1 MNPMLSLLTEN
12 KLNGSNFNKWNENIN
27 IALIGESA
35 LFVLTEPS
43 PEVPG
48 DNASKAVKEKYE
60 RWQKAND
67 KALYFMLSSMVD
79 TLKTRFSKTEKA
91 AEVMTKLN
99 ELFGKASLQSRFD
112 ATKKYINARMEPH
125 QNVRDHVLLM
135 SSYFQEAQDHGAEMD
150 SATQVSLILNSLTP
164 AFLPCTSNYVMNKKE
179 IDFHELVNDL
189 QTYENL
195 IGGPKKKGSK
205 PHNPGNGNGTIKPEA
220 NVASASKP
228 KSKRKWNNTKKRT
241 KAMKN
246 KRMLLLVMLHLK
258 ESVSTAMK
266 KVIGNPNVLN
276 FLQTNK
282 AMLLELRRVGSASWT
297 KGEIVQMKM
306 KLFNFFELIVL
317 V

>member
-1 MNPMLSLLTEN
+1 MMNSMLSLFTEN
-12 KLNGSNFNKWNENIN
+12 KLNGSNFPKWNENIN

-43 PEVPG
+43 PEVSG

-91 AEVMTKLN
+91 AEVMTKLT
-99 ELFGKASLQSRFD
+99 ELFGRASLQSRFD
-112 ATKKYINARMEPH
+112 ATKKYINAWMEPH

-135 SSYFQEAQDHGAEMD
+135 ASYFQEAHDHGAEMD
-150 SATQVSLILNSLTP
+150 HTTQVSLILNSLTP
-164 AFLPCTSNYVMNKKE
+164 SFLPYTSNYVMNKKD

-189 QTYENL
+189 QTYEIL
-195 IGGPKKKGSK
+195 IGGPKKKGNK
-205 PHNPGNGNGTIKPEA
+205 PQNSGNGNGMVKPEA

-228 KSKRKWNNTKKRT
+228 KSKKKWRNTKKRA

-246 KRMLLLVMLHLK
+246 KKAAASGDVLKGKCFYCNEKGHWKPQCPKLL
-258 ESVSTAMK
+258 AK
-266 KVIGNPNVLN
+266 KQGIS
-276 FLQTNK
+276 FY
-282 AMLLELRRVGSASWT
+282 
-297 KGEIVQMKM
+297 
-306 KLFNFFELIVL
+306 KL
-317 V
+317 

>member
-112 ATKKYINARMEPH
+112 ATKKYINARMEPN

-135 SSYFQEAQDHGAEMD
+135 SSYFQEAQNHGAEMD

-164 AFLPCTSNYVMNKKE
+164 TFLPYTSNYVMNKKE

-228 KSKRKWNNTKKRT
+228 KSKRKWHNTKKRT
-241 KAMKN
+241 KAN
-246 KRMLLLVMLHLK
+246 KKAAPSGDATLKGKCFYCNEKGHWKPQCPKLL
-258 ESVSTAMK
+258 AK
-266 KVIGNPNVLN
+266 KQGYLN
-276 FLQTNK
+276 SIELDQK
-282 AMLLELRRVGSASWT
+282 AGPRVKSSR
-297 KGEIVQMKM
+297 
-306 KLFNFFELIVL
+306 
-317 V
+317 

>member
-164 AFLPCTSNYVMNKKE
+164 AFLPYTSNYVMNKKE

-228 KSKRKWNNTKKRT
+228 KSKKKWNNTKKRT

-246 KRMLLLVMLHLK
+246 KKAVPSGDATLKGKCFYCNEKGHWKPQCPKLL
-258 ESVSTAMK
+258 AK
-266 KVIGNPNVLN
+266 KQGMPSYLN
-276 FLQTNK
+276 SIELDQK
-282 AMLLELRRVGSASWT
+282 AGSRVKSSR
-297 KGEIVQMKM
+297 
-306 KLFNFFELIVL
+306 
-317 V
+317 